1 MLKNGKKKS
10 FYYVFFGRPVTL
22 PPPLP
27 APDKTPPKNN
37 NIKWETGHSW
47 TPIKNPKKSRFYDK
61 LVI

>member
-37 NIKWETGHSW
+37 NIKWETGHS
-47 TPIKNPKKSRFYDK
+47 
-61 LVI
+61 